1 MDYLWLKIIHIL
13 SASLVLGTGVGI
25 AFFMWTAH
33 RTRDAR
39 VIAAVARNIVVAD
52 AIFTAPGVLGLF
64 VTGLVMA
71 DQLGLS
77 AFRGWTG
84 LALALFIFVG
94 VCWLPVLV
102 LQKMAWRLAERARDE
117 AKPLP
122 PAYFRVMRWWMWLG
136 WPAFGAVMVIVW
148 LMVQKP
154 NP

>member
-1 MDYLWLKIIHIL
+1 MDYLWLKVIHIL
-13 SASLVLGTGVGI
+13 SATLVLGTGLGI

-33 RTRDAR
+33 QTRDAR
-39 VIAAVARNIVVAD
+39 VIASVARNVVVAD
-52 AIFTAPGVLGLF
+52 AIFTAPGVVGLF
-64 VTGLVMA
+64 VTGLFMA

-77 AFRGWTG
+77 VFRGWTG

-102 LQKMAWRLAERARDE
+102 LQKVAWKLAERARDD

-122 PAYFRVMRWWMWLG
+122 PAYFRVMRWWFWLG
-136 WPAFGAVMVIVW
+136 WPAFGAVIAIVW

-154 NP
+154 AL